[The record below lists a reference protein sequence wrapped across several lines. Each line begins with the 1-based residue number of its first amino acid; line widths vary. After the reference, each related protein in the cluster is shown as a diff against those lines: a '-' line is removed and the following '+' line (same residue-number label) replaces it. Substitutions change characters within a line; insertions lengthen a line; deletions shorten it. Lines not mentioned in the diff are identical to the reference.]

1 MATLVV
7 PDSVPSPT
15 EDSKTLMEAC
25 RGAGPD
31 EKVFISILGH
41 RNSSQRRNIRDTYQQ
56 LYNEPLTNCLYSEL
70 TDHFRR
76 AIILWTHDPAER
88 DAIRANEVL
97 KGRNPQLEVIVEIVC
112 ANSPHHLQTVKQAY
126 CALFNSSLEKD
137 IAAVVFSLHLRKL
150 LLGLVGS
157 FRYDKRVVD
166 MQFAHWESAD
176 LFEAMQTKELGY
188 DDLIY
193 ILSTR
198 NACQLKDSFKMYEQ
212 QFKLPIYED
221 LKSYG
226 GDDLT
231 SLLKVAVQCIVC
243 PEKHFAEVVF
253 PPLLGMHDNDDDTL
267 SGAIISRAE
276 VDMANVRTE
285 YSNMFEANLDDDVAE
300 HSFGDN
306 TKSLIMTLLGAGV

>member
-137 IAAVVFSLHLRKL
+137 IAARAQTHKQKL

-212 QFKLPIYED
+212 QFKLPIYEVVN
-221 LKSYG
+221 
-226 GDDLT
+226 T
-231 SLLKVAVQCIVC
+231 STRR
-243 PEKHFAEVVF
+243 
-253 PPLLGMHDNDDDTL
+253 LGMHDNDDDTL

>member
-1 MATLVV
+1 M
-7 PDSVPSPT
+7 
-15 EDSKTLMEAC
+15 
-25 RGAGPD
+25 
-31 EKVFISILGH
+31 
-41 RNSSQRRNIRDTYQQ
+41 
-56 LYNEPLTNCLYSEL
+56 
-70 TDHFRR
+70 R
-76 AIILWTHDPAER
+76 AQTH
-88 DAIRANEVL
+88 
-97 KGRNPQLEVIVEIVC
+97 
-112 ANSPHHLQTVKQAY
+112 KQ
-126 CALFNSSLEKD
+126 
-137 IAAVVFSLHLRKL
+137 KL

-253 PPLLGMHDNDDDTL
+253 PPLLPL
-267 SGAIISRAE
+267 CR
-276 VDMANVRTE
+276 
-285 YSNMFEANLDDDVAE
+285 VAR
-300 HSFGDN
+300 FVLKN
-306 TKSLIMTLLGAGV
+306 AVPNC